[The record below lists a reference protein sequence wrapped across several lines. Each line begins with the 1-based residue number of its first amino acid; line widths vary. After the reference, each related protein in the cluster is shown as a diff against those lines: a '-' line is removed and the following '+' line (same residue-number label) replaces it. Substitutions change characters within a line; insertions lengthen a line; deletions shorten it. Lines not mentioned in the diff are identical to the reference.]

1 MSPKDKAEHEKLT
14 QCSTNYVVISKKLNR
29 KAAST
34 SILMKC
40 ILYNESLELL
50 HEIHSGSEFWDFCQD
65 NLIDVYYSSVAHPR
79 CNGQVDRV
87 NGMVLHSL
95 KSRIFDD
102 VSKYATRWLHELPH
116 VIWGLRTQ
124 KSQAASYTPFFLV
137 YGSEEVLPTD
147 VAFGAPR
154 IQYYEEGDID
164 SLEEHRVAALIQH
177 GRHEQQIR

>member
-1 MSPKDKAEHEKLT
+1 MDAYNAEVRKVKAHFDSLDFHHVPREHNVAAYVLSKLG
-14 QCSTNYVVISKKLNR
+14 R
-29 KAAST
+29 KCAPR
-34 SILMKC
+34 
-40 ILYNESLELL
+40 
-50 HEIHSGSEFWDFCQD
+50 SEFWDFCQD

-95 KSRIFDD
+95 KSRIFDG